1 MTRAPLECSPKE
13 EAMLL
18 EELLLRSYWRQ
29 EERTAHAME
38 RELLAR
44 EHEAEELDEVQAAAE
59 RLAAHYEAL
68 RMHWAA

>member
-38 RELLAR
+38 RELLA
-44 EHEAEELDEVQAAAE
+44 LLTVKPN
-59 RLAAHYEAL
+59 
-68 RMHWAA
+68 